1 MKKYTTT
8 RAFATTHVF
17 ARRVFG
23 KCLRTPMCLRDDTS
37 LRLACLREVSSRAH
51 VSSRR
56 RVSSPDL
63 VFGKCLRDDACLHD
77 DACLRQS
84 CLREVSS
91 PAHVSSRRRVPSPDL
106 SSGSVFSD
114 AHGFTSGQAL
124 ARTARSGGVFAK
136 TRVFATTRRPTR
148 VFAGNVSS
156 DAHVSSLSSP
166 GMCLLTPTCLRRP
179 CIEAQP
185 WTPCVFKMCLRSS
198 ANMCT
203 PPGDRNGFLLVSVA
217 VVLIPDGQFDHTS
230 GKVVPAYKQWMMQVW
245 PSAVGRFAWASSVA
259 CLLTPPTASMS
270 ALCMES
276 SAYRQDQKE
285 ICTWLPSDA
294 RSIPRRRVWCR
305 PWFPAAALDGVGLC
319 GGQEHQHRSLR
330 VQQLN
335 LQQTI

>member
-1 MKKYTTT
+1 MPADSLHNVDVHVPSPDPFSGSVFARLCVFVTT
-8 RAFATTHVF
+8 RVFATTHVF

-23 KCLRTPMCLRDDTS
+23 KCLRTPMCVRDDTC

-56 RVSSPDL
+56 PVSSPDL
-63 VFGKCLRDDACLHD
+63 SSGSVFATTRVFTTTRVFAGPVFGKCLCPPTCLHD
-77 DACLRQS
+77 DACLRLT
-84 CLREVSS
+84 CLRDVSS
-91 PAHVSSRRRVPSPDL
+91 HAHVSSRRRVPSPYL

-124 ARTARSGGVFAK
+124 ARTARSGGVFVK

-179 CIEAQP
+179 CVEAQP

-203 PPGDRNGFLLVSVA
+203 PPGDRNV
-217 VVLIPDGQFDHTS
+217 I
-230 GKVVPAYKQWMMQVW
+230 
-245 PSAVGRFAWASSVA
+245 
-259 CLLTPPTASMS
+259 
-270 ALCMES
+270 
-276 SAYRQDQKE
+276 
-285 ICTWLPSDA
+285 
-294 RSIPRRRVWCR
+294 
-305 PWFPAAALDGVGLC
+305 
-319 GGQEHQHRSLR
+319 
-330 VQQLN
+330 
-335 LQQTI
+335 